1 MGGGGGRVT
10 NISLRGDRVLR
21 SLTRTRIG
29 KERESIISCLTCT
42 FMSRIQVS
50 VESIFDSVTCKKL
63 CASNIVA
70 VAILFS

>member
-1 MGGGGGRVT
+1 MVDWENSKHDNDVT
-10 NISLRGDRVLR
+10 LSV
-21 SLTRTRIG
+21 
-29 KERESIISCLTCT
+29 

-70 VAILFS
+70 VATLFS